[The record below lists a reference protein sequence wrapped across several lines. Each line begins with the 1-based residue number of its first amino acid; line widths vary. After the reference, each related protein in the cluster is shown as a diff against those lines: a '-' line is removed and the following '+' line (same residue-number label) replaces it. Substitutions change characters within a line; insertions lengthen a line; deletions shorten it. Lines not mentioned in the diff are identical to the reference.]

1 MIWDPQW
8 DGIEN
13 PEEMTVYVTVWPNP
27 ASSIINVKGDGVED
41 VFVYNSMGYLV
52 MSIVVPDSDSY
63 TKIDASSLDSGIY
76 FLNIVSSNGN
86 SVLKKV
92 VVQ

>member
-1 MIWDPQW
+1 MPIILQKFRSFYSQAAQVCGFHDQPVPSEPDPYC
-8 DGIEN
+8 GKL
-13 PEEMTVYVTVWPNP
+13 
-27 ASSIINVKGDGVED
+27 A
-41 VFVYNSMGYLV
+41 
-52 MSIVVPDSDSY
+52 VPDSDSY